1 MLKYVFMLDS
11 QNVNFLVNIFRM
23 CVSVLCYALY
33 NLVSGLFQVI
43 FYLANFDLLRLAD
56 DMADR
61 IYIILGIFMLFKI
74 TLSLLNYLVSPDKI
88 SDKEVG
94 ASKLIMRVVLSLV
107 MLVALPTGF
116 EMLTEVQNQVLPV
129 IPRVILGKDVGMTTG
144 RTDLAIDTAES
155 MTLPIVRAFASSA
168 TGCDTKFE
176 ASDAKDVLDNAIEKC
191 PEDKSIYLID
201 YHGLISLIVAVLM
214 VYVTFSLAISVAIR
228 AFKLIILRVIAPA
241 PIVSYIDPKSS
252 KSDGMFSK
260 WSKMLLSTW
269 AELLI
274 NLAIIYFIIFM
285 IMELFPNAD
294 GVSILANNGIPD
306 GFIGGLVIA
315 FLIIGLLMFAKDA
328 PKFLMDALGLKS
340 AGGFG
345 RMLGMGA
352 TALGGIGSARNALQS
367 RHDYEDLNGE
377 KRHHLRN
384 LGAALGAGIGG
395 LSTGGHALLTDKD
408 GKFLSGVDAQGKY
421 NSQVASRNKNGITL
435 GNRLTDFGNAL
446 FAGNPDPGNNFEQEI
461 SGYDKA
467 FSAMKALTDTAEDK
481 FKTGNMQLD
490 YFKNGKAFSY
500 RELEEN
506 SLSARNGDEAAN
518 KWLIDHGFGRTERRV
533 VGEKS
538 YYDGDELIKEPV
550 YEDYQVGD
558 FTAALLA
565 RKEVAEAG
573 ANEMIKIAS
582 KANDALE
589 KYGADSS
596 EYTAITANSFYDGT
610 VSGKHSDAKFAV
622 KQAHF
627 STEIDLST
635 RSGAKKGQGVA
646 SNESRRVKQSD
657 DYLRHQ
663 KKNKS

>member
-1 MLKYVFMLDS
+1 MLKYIFMLDS

-33 NLVSGLFQVI
+33 SLVSGLFQVI

-144 RTDLAIDTAES
+144 RTDLAEYTAES

-176 ASDAKDVLDNAIEKC
+176 ARDAKDVLDNAIEKC

-352 TALGGIGSARNALQS
+352 TAIGAGGSMVGAGITSFKKNPTHVARNVLSTVGSGIGS
-367 RHDYEDLNGE
+367 
-377 KRHHLRN
+377 
-384 LGAALGAGIGG
+384 
-395 LSTGGHALLTDKD
+395 LSAGGHALLTDKD
-408 GKFLSGVDAQGKY
+408 GRSMAGVDAQHKY
-421 NSQVASRNKNGITL
+421 NANNLNNIKSGYGLGKQTSFFAKRVAGYDIDYEINAQDAIENSAKKARTFANTEGAKVFSDNNHFSAIAESGRSVNFSRNDWKAAVAQASVSGGPITI
-435 GNRLTDFGNAL
+435 GGETFGAVGGSME
-446 FAGNPDPGNNFEQEI
+446 AKI
-461 SGYDKA
+461 SGDLDDYVGNMFIEDYNRDPSLRTISNDKA
-467 FSAMKALTDTAEDK
+467 E
-481 FKTGNMQLD
+481 
-490 YFKNGKAFSY
+490 
-500 RELEEN
+500 
-506 SLSARNGDEAAN
+506 
-518 KWLIDHGFGRTERRV
+518 I
-533 VGEKS
+533 
-538 YYDGDELIKEPV
+538 YDGFLTS
-550 YEDYQVGD
+550 YAN
-558 FTAALLA
+558 AAGVSKDAAKGMSSTNL
-565 RKEVAEAG
+565 KNAE
-573 ANEMIKIAS
+573 
-582 KANDALE
+582 KAA
-589 KYGADSS
+589 
-596 EYTAITANSFYDGT
+596 
-610 VSGKHSDAKFAV
+610 SGKGFNL
-622 KQAHF
+622 KQ
-627 STEIDLST
+627 E
-635 RSGAKKGQGVA
+635 RGPNKK
-646 SNESRRVKQSD
+646 
-657 DYLRHQ
+657 
-663 KKNKS
+663 